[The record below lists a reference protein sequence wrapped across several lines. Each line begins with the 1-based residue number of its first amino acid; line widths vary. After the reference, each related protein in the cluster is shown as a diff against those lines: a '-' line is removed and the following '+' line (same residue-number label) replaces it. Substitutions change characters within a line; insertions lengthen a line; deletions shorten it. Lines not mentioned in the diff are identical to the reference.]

1 MALRPQV
8 IDLVGANLV
17 EEVGELARIGEIAIV
32 QDDAGLGVVWILV
45 EMLDPLRMEGT
56 GPPDQPVDRVALREQ
71 QLTKV
76 RAVLAGDA
84 RDEGGPS
91 GGYSS

>member
-8 IDLVGANLV
+8 IDLVGADLV
-17 EEVGELARIGEIAIV
+17 EEVGELTGIGEIAIV
-32 QDDAGLGVVWILV
+32 QDEAGLRIMRILV
-45 EMLDPLRMEGT
+45 EMLDPLRMEGA

-76 RAVLAGDA
+76 RAVL
-84 RDEGGPS
+84 P
-91 GGYSS
+91 